1 MGNKLYSLE
10 ELEAYFNEHG
20 MEWYGYCFNIYCI
33 HDKKSDEDKY
43 ILDDY
48 NYAEKK
54 SIKYDIEFDFT
65 HNGEDAEGIDDMIRL
80 FNEDEYNQEHFD
92 PIKLD
97 SSAVSAYVIE
107 TIKRYEVQLDE

>member
-1 MGNKLYSLE
+1 
-10 ELEAYFNEHG
+10 
-20 MEWYGYCFNIYCI
+20 
-33 HDKKSDEDKY
+33 
-43 ILDDY
+43 
-48 NYAEKK
+48 
-54 SIKYDIEFDFT
+54 
-65 HNGEDAEGIDDMIRL
+65 MIRL